1 MTLLTP
7 TPQQAERA
15 ARDRRISADFQTLR
29 KAYPKA
35 PVMSILRTIAS
46 TGRYDLKPEG
56 LKRVL
61 TASGDIKPKS
71 RS

>member
-1 MTLLTP
+1 MTMLVP

-15 ARDRRISADFQTLR
+15 ARDRKIAADFHALR
-29 KAYPKA
+29 RAYPDA

-46 TGRYDLKPEG
+46 TGKYDLKPEG

-61 TASGDIKPKS
+61 TASGDIKPKT
-71 RS
+71 RA